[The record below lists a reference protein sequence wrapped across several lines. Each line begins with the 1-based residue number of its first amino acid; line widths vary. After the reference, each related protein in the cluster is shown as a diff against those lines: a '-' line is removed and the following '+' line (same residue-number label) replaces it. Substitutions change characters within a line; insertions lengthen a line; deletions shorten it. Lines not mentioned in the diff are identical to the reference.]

1 VFEFVTNSYIKMLIR
16 RRLLAMMLDGIVFVS
31 LQLDDVCDALL
42 SIQFSSNGIPDELC
56 IEGTKWRTVL
66 VHHSVN
72 QLINQSIK
80 INPLDLL

>member
-1 VFEFVTNSYIKMLIR
+1 
-16 RRLLAMMLDGIVFVS
+16 MMLDGIVFVS